1 MKKEAKRSQEQK
13 EKQACPSLGLREHLR
28 QIPIKRIVMHLARI
42 PWKKT
47 AKLLGVFSRRVL
59 LPLCS
64 LLLCIALLV
73 SGFAI
78 VISSAVCHKTRD
90 RIVTVEQLHKMD
102 TTFDYILVLG
112 CRVYEDGSLSHMLT
126 DRVKTAVSLYEA
138 GLCDTLI
145 MSGDHQS
152 DAYNEVDP
160 MKAAAEAAGIPQE
173 AILTDPLGLS
183 TYDSIA
189 RLSALYE
196 GKRVLI
202 VTQSYHLYRA
212 LYVAEKLGLEAYGV
226 SADLRSYV
234 GQIKYDVREVAA
246 RCKDVF
252 YAEARPL
259 AVGLEE

>member
-1 MKKEAKRSQEQK
+1 
-13 EKQACPSLGLREHLR
+13 
-28 QIPIKRIVMHLARI
+28 
-42 PWKKT
+42 
-47 AKLLGVFSRRVL
+47 
-59 LPLCS
+59 
-64 LLLCIALLV
+64 
-73 SGFAI
+73 
-78 VISSAVCHKTRD
+78 
-90 RIVTVEQLHKMD
+90 
-102 TTFDYILVLG
+102 
-112 CRVYEDGSLSHMLT
+112 
-126 DRVKTAVSLYEA
+126 
-138 GLCDTLI
+138 
-145 MSGDHQS
+145 
-152 DAYNEVDP
+152 

-212 LYVAEKLGLEAYGV
+212 LYVAERLGLEAYGV

-252 YAEARPL
+252 YAEVKPV
-259 AVGLEE
+259 AVGLEEE